1 MGFHHCRFEPPE
13 QSTTLLETPELT
25 IPLPSS
31 LARAVP
37 KRQAEFLAGR
47 YCAYKA
53 SAALN
58 HPLTALAI
66 REDRSPD
73 WPTALIGS
81 ITHTTGIAA
90 CLTGLAS
97 HYRGLGVDM
106 EWLVTE
112 QSAEALRSQIV
123 TDTDK
128 STLDAMADEKTGL
141 TLLFSA
147 KEAVYKAIHPTVRRY
162 VDFKEVSCLAQH
174 EDNLVFG
181 CEPALRAELPG
192 TETLKVNYRVEH
204 GLVTTWCVLP
214 R

>member
-1 MGFHHCRFEPPE
+1 M
-13 QSTTLLETPELT
+13 TLLETQELA

-53 SAALN
+53 SAALSL
-58 HPLTALAI
+58 PLNTLAI

-73 WPTALIGS
+73 WPATLIGS

-112 QSAEALRSQIV
+112 QSAEALRSQII

-128 STLDAMADEKTGL
+128 STLNAMTDEQTGL

-147 KEAVYKAIHPTVRRY
+147 KEAIYKAIHPTVRRY
-162 VDFKEVSCLAQH
+162 VDFKEVSCLAQY
-174 EDNLVFG
+174 DDRLVFG
-181 CEPALRAELPG
+181 CEPTLCAELTG
-192 TETLKVNYRVEH
+192 TEPLKVNYRIEN
-204 GLVTTWCVLP
+204 GLVTTWCVFT
-214 R
+214 